1 MDTFWQIHGARYDLT
16 EFVSRHP
23 GGKTA
28 ILLGR
33 GRDCTRLFETYHV
46 WGDAH
51 RRVLASHAVERTD
64 AASGGEEAALP
75 RDGPFATDLKAMLRK
90 HFRVEQGNY
99 RRLSHHATWGHLALH
114 SIGMAISF
122 ASGCLYCTGCSPL
135 AGGVWP
141 LSAWIF
147 GAGVGHDCSHRAF
160 SRRPW
165 VNDLALLA
173 ASPLYFSPST
183 WMAQHVVGHHTQTK
197 NPALDGTGDPDLHHT
212 FLPVGF
218 SPLFKHRKLQRTHRA
233 DASFEGVEDKAF
245 HFPSF
250 VITCF
255 GATFNLCFLQPIAA
269 FFGITCAPKEQ
280 EKKTFE
286 EIFRHVEKN
295 ACSDSVE

>member
-99 RRLSHHATWGHLALH
+99 RRLSHHATWGHTSL
-114 SIGMAISF
+114 S
-122 ASGCLYCTGCSPL
+122 TP
-135 AGGVWP
+135 
-141 LSAWIF
+141 SAWLF
-147 GAGVGHDCSHRAF
+147 PL
-160 SRRPW
+160 RR
-165 VNDLALLA
+165 
-173 ASPLYFSPST
+173 
-183 WMAQHVVGHHTQTK
+183 
-197 NPALDGTGDPDLHHT
+197 
-212 FLPVGF
+212 
-218 SPLFKHRKLQRTHRA
+218 
-233 DASFEGVEDKAF
+233 
-245 HFPSF
+245 
-250 VITCF
+250 
-255 GATFNLCFLQPIAA
+255 AA
-269 FFGITCAPKEQ
+269 FTAPAALPWPA
-280 EKKTFE
+280 
-286 EIFRHVEKN
+286 
-295 ACSDSVE
+295 ACGLCPRGSSA